1 VKGKKK
7 AALLVLAFA
16 MALFGVSMSAA
27 EEGEEVITLEPE
39 IVTGSRIYTS
49 LEEVPAPTYVIDR
62 EEIEKSNAKKLSDI
76 LSSIPGIYVTSR
88 SGRTNEDNIKMRGLV
103 TEVLILVDGVPYYNA
118 THGDGA
124 AAYDLRSIPVDDIE
138 RIEVVKGAGSALY
151 GSMAAAGVINIITRK
166 PEGEGFSILGEVGAD
181 DWRRGVASAW
191 TASGDFGVRVRYSKS
206 EEGEAPLSLIGGVLD
221 KSLDYDDE
229 SAGLTLQKGP
239 FAFNASWGEYDS
251 RWTYYGSPSNQND
264 KYSRFNL
271 KWEEG
276 SNRLIVY
283 YHDQKKDYWDDFS
296 KSLYDNEAWG
306 SEFSRKTTW
315 GDALVSWGAIFRK
328 EDIFYNTDILLDK
341 GRKNYAPFVELSKPV
356 GDLILNL
363 GLRYEMWDQDEADDY
378 DELMP
383 KFSLLYQTL
392 GGTTWYLSAGRFFA
406 MPSVYELFVDQ
417 EFVYESEYTEYT
429 MYTIVEP
436 NFDLKPEK
444 GYSYEIGAKGHD
456 NLGAWNA
463 GFFYITMDD
472 KIDYYCVRE
481 EKINEDIYKYYK
493 YENVDEYRAW
503 GIEASRSWALSHL
516 WNLRLGATWMRA
528 EEKKDGFWKRA
539 PVPEWD
545 VDTSLLY
552 RNGPLEGELTVN
564 YFGNREEGE
573 GAESNVATVD
583 ASIAYQLSSFKLRL
597 SVYNLFDEDYWQS
610 ESWGTY
616 YYGPERR
623 VYLTLERVF

>member
-1 VKGKKK
+1 MKGKKK

-16 MALFGVSMSAA
+16 AVLFVADVSAA
-27 EEGEEVITLEPE
+27 EEGEEVVILEPE

-49 LEEVPAPTYVIDR
+49 LEEIPAPTYVIDR

-88 SGRTNEDNIKMRGLV
+88 SGRTQEDNIKMRGLV

-118 THGDGA
+118 THAAGA
-124 AAYDLRSIPVDDIE
+124 AAYDLRSIPVADIE

-166 PEGEGFSILGEVGAD
+166 PEGEGFSILGEAGAD
-181 DWRRGVASAW
+181 DWRHGTASAW
-191 TASGDFGVRVRYSKS
+191 TTSGDFGIRVRYSKS
-206 EEGEAPLSLIGGVLD
+206 EEGETLLSLTDGVLD
-221 KSLDYDDE
+221 KGLDYDDE

-239 FAFNASWGEYDS
+239 FTLGASWGEYS
-251 RWTYYGSPSNQND
+251 SNWTSSGSGWSYND
-264 KYSRFNL
+264 KNKQDDEYSRFDL

-276 SNRLIVY
+276 PNRLMVY
-283 YHDQKKDYWDDFS
+283 YHDQEKIRRVS
-296 KSLYDNEAWG
+296 SGKSLYDNEAWG
-306 SEFSRKTTW
+306 SEFSRKVTW
-315 GDALVSWGAIFRK
+315 GDMLVSWGAAFRK

-356 GDLILNL
+356 GELMLNL
-363 GLRYEMWDQDEADDY
+363 GLRYEMWDQDEAEDY

-383 KFSLLYQTL
+383 KFSLLYQTSN
-392 GGTTWYLSAGRFFA
+392 GTTWYLSAGRFFA
-406 MPSVYELFVDQ
+406 MPSVYELFGDRFEDPSFPYV
-417 EFVYESEYTEYT
+417 
-429 MYTIVEP
+429 VEP

-444 GYSYEIGAKGHD
+444 GYSYEIGAKGYD
-456 NLGAWNA
+456 DLGAWNA
-463 GFFYITMDD
+463 GFFYMTMDD
-472 KIDYYCVRE
+472 KIVNRYLRS
-481 EKINEDIYKYYK
+481 EDGSSIFK

-503 GIEASRSWALSHL
+503 GVEASKSWVLSRL
-516 WNLRLGATWMRA
+516 WDLQIGATWMRA
-528 EEKKDGFWKRA
+528 EEKEESGLWGRA

-545 VDTSLLY
+545 IDASLLY
-552 RNGPLEGELTVN
+552 HNGPLEGELTVN

-573 GAESNVATVD
+573 GVESNVVTVD
-583 ASIAYQLSSFKLRL
+583 ASIAYQLNSFKLRL

-610 ESWGTY
+610 EAYDTY

>member
-16 MALFGVSMSAA
+16 MALFGASVSAA

-49 LEEVPAPTYVIDR
+49 LEEVPAPTYVINR

-76 LSSIPGIYVTSR
+76 LSSVPGIYVTSR
-88 SGRTNEDNIKMRGLV
+88 SGRTMEDNIKMRGLV
-103 TEVLILVDGVPYYNA
+103 TEVLILVDGVPYHNA
-118 THGDGA
+118 TYGAGA

-181 DWRRGVASAW
+181 DWRRGTASAW

-206 EEGEAPLSLIGGVLD
+206 EEGEAPLSLTDGMLD
-221 KSLDYDDE
+221 KSLDYDEE

-239 FAFNASWGEYDS
+239 FTFNASWGEYS
-251 RWTYYGSPSNQND
+251 SNWTSSWSGWSYND
-264 KYSRFNL
+264 KNRQEDEYSRFNL

-276 SNRLIVY
+276 SNKFIIY
-283 YHDQKKDYWDDFS
+283 YHDQEKSYWYNLS
-296 KSLYDNEAWG
+296 EYSYDSEAWG
-306 SEFSRKTTW
+306 SEFSQKVAWEDT
-315 GDALVSWGAIFRK
+315 LFSWGLSFRK
-328 EDIFYNTDILLDK
+328 EDIYFDEGVPTD
-341 GRKNYAPFVELSKPV
+341 RTRENYAPFVELSKPV
-356 GDLILNL
+356 GDFILNL

-378 DELMP
+378 DELIP

-406 MPSVYELFVDQ
+406 MPSVYELFGDGAWV
-417 EFVYESEYTEYT
+417 V
-429 MYTIVEP
+429 P
-436 NFDLKPEK
+436 NVNLKPEK
-444 GYSYEIGAKGHD
+444 GYSYEIGAKGY
-456 NLGAWNA
+456 NESEAWNA
-463 GFFYITMDD
+463 GLFYITMND
-472 KIDYYCVRE
+472 KILY
-481 EKINEDIYKYYK
+481 NLNTSS
-493 YENVDEYRAW
+493 YENADEYHAW
-503 GIEASRSWALSHL
+503 GVETSKSWALSRL
-516 WNLRLGATWMRA
+516 WDLKLSASWMRA
-528 EEKKDGFWKRA
+528 EEKENGLWKRA
-539 PVPEWD
+539 RVPEWD

-552 RNGPLEGELTVN
+552 RNGPLEGGLTIN

-597 SVYNLFDEDYWQS
+597 SVYNLFDEDFCKARQTIPIIMLQNVGFTSPWNAS
-610 ESWGTY
+610 FNSD
-616 YYGPERR
+616 
-623 VYLTLERVF
+623 F

>member
-16 MALFGVSMSAA
+16 MALFGASVSAA
-27 EEGEEVITLEPE
+27 EEGEEVVILEPE

-49 LEEVPAPTYVIDR
+49 LEEVPAPTYVINR

-76 LSSIPGIYVTSR
+76 LSSVPGIYVTSR
-88 SGRTNEDNIKMRGLV
+88 SGRTMEDNIKMRGLV

-118 THGDGA
+118 TYGAGA

-166 PEGEGFSILGEVGAD
+166 LEGEGFSILGEVGAD
-181 DWRRGVASAW
+181 DWRRGTASAW

-206 EEGEAPLSLIGGVLD
+206 EEGEAPLSLTDGMLD
-221 KSLDYDDE
+221 KSLDYDEE

-239 FAFNASWGEYDS
+239 FTFNASWGEYS
-251 RWTYYGSPSNQND
+251 SNWTSSWSGWSYND
-264 KYSRFNL
+264 KNRQEDEYSRFNL

-276 SNRLIVY
+276 SNKFIIY
-283 YHDQKKDYWDDFS
+283 YHDQEKSYWYNLS
-296 KSLYDNEAWG
+296 EYSYDSEAWG
-306 SEFSRKTTW
+306 SEFSQRVAWEDT
-315 GDALVSWGAIFRK
+315 LFSWGLSFRK
-328 EDIFYNTDILLDK
+328 EDIYFDEGVPTNRT
-341 GRKNYAPFVELSKPV
+341 RKNYAPFVELSKPV

-406 MPSVYELFVDQ
+406 MPSVYELFGDGAWV
-417 EFVYESEYTEYT
+417 
-429 MYTIVEP
+429 IP
-436 NFDLKPEK
+436 NVNLKPEK
-444 GYSYEIGAKGHD
+444 GYSYEIGAKGY
-456 NLGAWNA
+456 NESEAWNA
-463 GFFYITMDD
+463 GLFYITMND
-472 KIDYYCVRE
+472 KILY
-481 EKINEDIYKYYK
+481 NLNTSS
-493 YENVDEYRAW
+493 YENADEYHAW
-503 GIEASRSWALSHL
+503 GVETSKSWALSRL
-516 WNLRLGATWMRA
+516 WDLKLSASWMRA
-528 EEKKDGFWKRA
+528 EEKENGLWKRA
-539 PVPEWD
+539 RVPEWD

-552 RNGPLEGELTVN
+552 RNGPLEGGLTIN

-597 SVYNLFDEDYWQS
+597 SVYNLFDEDFWQS
-610 ESWGTY
+610 EANNTY
-616 YYGPERR
+616 YYAPERR
-623 VYLTLERVF
+623 VYFTLERIF

>member
-1 VKGKKK
+1 MKGKKK

-16 MALFGVSMSAA
+16 MALFGASVSAA

-49 LEEVPAPTYVIDR
+49 LEEVPAPTYVINR

-76 LSSIPGIYVTSR
+76 LSSVPGIYVTSR
-88 SGRTNEDNIKMRGLV
+88 SGRTMEDNIKMRGLV

-118 THGDGA
+118 TYGAGA

-166 PEGEGFSILGEVGAD
+166 LEGEGFSILGEVGAD
-181 DWRRGVASAW
+181 DWRRGTASAW

-206 EEGEAPLSLIGGVLD
+206 EEGEAPLSLTDGMLD
-221 KSLDYDDE
+221 KSLDYDEE

-239 FAFNASWGEYDS
+239 FTFNASWGEYS
-251 RWTYYGSPSNQND
+251 SNWTSSWSGWSYND
-264 KYSRFNL
+264 KNRQEDEYSRFNL

-276 SNRLIVY
+276 SNKFIIY
-283 YHDQKKDYWDDFS
+283 YHDQEKSYWYNLS
-296 KSLYDNEAWG
+296 EYSYDSEAWG
-306 SEFSRKTTW
+306 SEFSQKVAWEDT
-315 GDALVSWGAIFRK
+315 LFSWGLSFRK
-328 EDIFYNTDILLDK
+328 EDIYFDEGVPTD
-341 GRKNYAPFVELSKPV
+341 RTRENYAPFVELSKPV
-356 GDLILNL
+356 GDFILNL

-378 DELMP
+378 DELIP

-406 MPSVYELFVDQ
+406 MPSVYELFGDGAWV
-417 EFVYESEYTEYT
+417 V
-429 MYTIVEP
+429 P
-436 NFDLKPEK
+436 NVNLKPEK
-444 GYSYEIGAKGHD
+444 GYSYEIGAKGY
-456 NLGAWNA
+456 NESEAWNA
-463 GFFYITMDD
+463 GLFYITMND
-472 KIDYYCVRE
+472 KILY
-481 EKINEDIYKYYK
+481 NLNTSS
-493 YENVDEYRAW
+493 YENADEYHAW
-503 GIEASRSWALSHL
+503 GVETSKSWALSRL
-516 WNLRLGATWMRA
+516 WDLKLSASWMRA
-528 EEKKDGFWKRA
+528 EEKENGLWKRA
-539 PVPEWD
+539 RVPEWD

-552 RNGPLEGELTVN
+552 RNGPLEGGLTIN

-597 SVYNLFDEDYWQS
+597 SVYNLFDEDFWQS
-610 ESWGTY
+610 EANNTY
-616 YYGPERR
+616 YYAPERR
-623 VYLTLERVF
+623 VYFTLERIF

>member
-1 VKGKKK
+1 MKEKKK
-7 AALLVLAFA
+7 AVLLILAFA
-16 MALFGVSMSAA
+16 MALFGASVSAA
-27 EEGEEVITLEPE
+27 EEGEEVIILEPE

-49 LEEVPAPTYVIDR
+49 LEEIPAPTYVIDR
-62 EEIEKSNAKKLSDI
+62 EEIEKNNAKKLSDI

-88 SGRTNEDNIKMRGLV
+88 SGRTQEDNIKMRGFV

-118 THGDGA
+118 THAAGA
-124 AAYDLRSIPVDDIE
+124 AAYDLRSIPVADIE

-166 PEGEGFSILGEVGAD
+166 PEGEGFSILGEAGAD
-181 DWRRGVASAW
+181 DWRHGTASAW
-191 TASGDFGVRVRYSKS
+191 TTSGDFGVRVRYSKS
-206 EEGEAPLSLIGGVLD
+206 EEGEVPLSLTTTSGLVE

-239 FAFNASWGEYDS
+239 FTFNASWGEYDS
-251 RWTYYGSPSNQND
+251 RWTSYGFNKQEDS
-264 KYSRFNL
+264 YSRFNL

-276 SNRLIVY
+276 PNRLIVY
-283 YHDQKKDYWDDFS
+283 YHNQEKSNRYES
-296 KSLYDNEAWG
+296 NESLYDNEAWG

-315 GDALVSWGAIFRK
+315 GDVLVSWGAIFRK
-328 EDIFYNTDILLDK
+328 EDIFYDTDILLYK
-341 GRKNYAPFVELSKPV
+341 SRKNYAPFIELSKPV

-392 GGTTWYLSAGRFFA
+392 GGTTWYLSAGRVFA
-406 MPSVYELFVDQ
+406 MPSVYELFGDRF
-417 EFVYESEYTEYT
+417 EDPSFPY
-429 MYTIVEP
+429 IVEP

-456 NLGAWNA
+456 NLGVWNA
-463 GFFYITMDD
+463 GFFYTVMDD
-472 KIDYYCVRE
+472 KIIDSYLGFE
-481 EKINEDIYKYYK
+481 EGYNILQ
-493 YENVDEYRAW
+493 YENVDKYRAW
-503 GIEASRSWALSHL
+503 GIEASKSWALSHL
-516 WNLRLGATWMRA
+516 WNLRLGATWMSA
-528 EEKKDGFWKRA
+528 EEKESGLWKRA
-539 PVPEWD
+539 RAPEWD

-583 ASIAYQLSSFKLRL
+583 ASIAYQLSPFKLRL

-610 ESWGTY
+610 EAYNTY

>member
-7 AALLVLAFA
+7 AALLVLAFTA
-16 MALFGVSMSAA
+16 VLFVADVSAA
-27 EEGEEVITLEPE
+27 EEGEEVVILEPE

-49 LEEVPAPTYVIDR
+49 LEEIPAPTYVIDR

-88 SGRTNEDNIKMRGLV
+88 SGRTQEDNIKMRGLV

-118 THGDGA
+118 THLAGA
-124 AAYDLRSIPVDDIE
+124 AAYDLRSIPVADIE

-181 DWRRGVASAW
+181 DWRHGTASAW
-191 TASGDFGVRVRYSKS
+191 TTSGDFGVRVRYSKS
-206 EEGEAPLSLIGGVLD
+206 EEGEVPLSLTESNGVLS
-221 KSLDYDDE
+221 KGLGLDYDEE
-229 SAGLTLQKGP
+229 SSGLTLQKGP
-239 FAFNASWGEYDS
+239 FTFNVSWGEYDS
-251 RWTYYGSPSNQND
+251 LYTFSGLPSNQND
-264 KYSRFNL
+264 EYSRFNL

-276 SNRLIVY
+276 SNRLTVY
-283 YHDQKKDYWDDFS
+283 YHDQEKESWDNSS

-306 SEFSRKTTW
+306 SEFSRKAAWKDT
-315 GDALVSWGAIFRK
+315 LFSWGLSFRE
-328 EDIFYNTDILLDK
+328 EDIYYDGGVPTDRT
-341 GRKNYAPFVELSKPV
+341 RKNYAPFLEVSKPV

-383 KFSLLYQTL
+383 KLSLLYQAL
-392 GGTTWYLSAGRFFA
+392 NGTTWYLSAGRFFA
-406 MPSVYELFVDQ
+406 MPSVYELFGEKTGGYV
-417 EFVYESEYTEYT
+417 VK
-429 MYTIVEP
+429 P

-444 GYSYEIGAKGHD
+444 GYSYEIGAKGYD

-463 GFFYITMDD
+463 GFFYMTMDD
-472 KIDYYCVRE
+472 KIIWKNLGSE
-481 EKINEDIYKYYK
+481 NDIYKSEF
-493 YENVDEYRAW
+493 ENVDEYRAW
-503 GIEASRSWALSHL
+503 GVEASKSWALSRL
-516 WNLRLGATWMRA
+516 WNLQIGATWMRA
-528 EEKKDGFWKRA
+528 EEKEESGLWGRA

-545 VDTSLLY
+545 IDASLLY
-552 RNGPLEGELTVN
+552 HNGPFEGQLAVN

-583 ASIAYQLSSFKLRL
+583 ASIAYQLNSFKLRL

-610 ESWGTY
+610 EY